1 MSLTPGLDHAV
12 DLFGKL
18 RRDAELLNDGV
29 TSDRFYNFVVTAYSL
44 IDWVKQDES
53 LPEAA
58 RTKSGIQALHDEPW
72 LRVCGDL
79 ATASKHFK
87 LTRRTAVTASASSTG
102 GYGMGRFDKGT
113 YGTGE
118 ESIEVQI
125 NDGSTWTAL
134 EFATGVIQ
142 AWLQFFGRHEIKT

>member
-1 MSLTPGLDHAV
+1 MSLTPGLDRAV

-18 RRDAELLNDGV
+18 RRDAELLNAGV
-29 TSDRFYNFVVTAYSL
+29 TGDRFYNFVVTGYSL

-53 LPEAA
+53 LPLPA
-58 RTKSGIQALHDEPW
+58 RTGGVQALHDEPW

-87 LTRRTAVTASASSTG
+87 LTRRVAVTTSASSTS
-102 GYGMGRFDKGT
+102 GYGIGRFDKGT

-118 ESIEVQI
+118 ESIEVQV

-142 AWLQFFGRHEIKT
+142 AWVQFFRRHGIAT